1 MDEPLQQE
9 LKKEFQLERL
19 IFFSDAVFAIAITL
33 MVLEIKIPDFHENVS
48 DKTLLKSLGHLIP
61 KFVGFIISFMLIGM
75 YWTVHHR
82 MYGFVT
88 NYNRRLLRL
97 NLFFLF
103 FIVLMPFSTG
113 FYSEYAGTEL
123 FTKQLKVPMTFY
135 VLNFCCVG
143 FLNYFTWRYIT
154 NPKNKIIEPTIDPE
168 ILERAKLRAL
178 VVPIIF
184 FMMLP
189 IAYLFNVL
197 IAVYIPMLIPLVLRI
212 LRKKKNKNKKILST

>member
-48 DKTLLKSLGHLIP
+48 DKALLQSLGHLVP
-61 KFVGFIISFMLIGM
+61 KFIGFVISFMLIGM

-88 NYNRRLLRL
+88 NYNRRLLWL

-103 FIVLMPFSTG
+103 FVVLMPFSTG
-113 FYSEYAGTEL
+113 FYSEYSGAEL

-143 FLNYFTWRYIT
+143 FLNYFTWVYIT
-154 NPKNKIIEPTIDPE
+154 NPKNKIIEHAIDRE

>member
-1 MDEPLQQE
+1 MNDPLHQE
-9 LKKEFQLERL
+9 LKKEFQLERM

-48 DKTLLKSLGHLIP
+48 DKALLQALGHLIP
-61 KFVGFIISFMLIGM
+61 KFLGFVISFMLIGL

-82 MYGFVT
+82 MFGFVT
-88 NYNRRLLRL
+88 NYNRRLLWL

-113 FYSEYAGTEL
+113 FYGEYSGSEL

-143 FLNYFTWRYIT
+143 FINYFTWIYIT
-154 NPKNKIIEPTIDPE
+154 NPKNKLIEQAIDPAV
-168 ILERAKLRAL
+168 IKQAKLRAL

-189 IAYLFNVL
+189 VAYVFNVMA
-197 IAVYIPMLIPLVLRI
+197 AVYVPMLIPLILRI
-212 LRKKKNKNKKILST
+212 MRRKQNKNKKSLST